1 MFGTATLGWVLAIHN
16 SKFKIQNLQKRH
28 AESPMN
34 ASLFL
39 DVFAVGPIQANCV
52 LLGDAAAG
60 ELVVIDPGDEG
71 AWIAERVRASGL
83 RPTMIL
89 HTHGHLD
96 HVGGTAELA
105 PLLGGTLPI
114 GLHRDEIALYNN
126 APMQGQLFGL
136 EVEAP
141 PEPTLWFQH
150 GQKLPV
156 GGLELEVRHTP
167 GHSPGGV
174 AFVVSGTDV
183 PLVIVGDVLFAG
195 SIGRTDL
202 MGGSFPVLEQSI
214 RQQLY
219 TLPDDTRVVCG
230 HGPDTT
236 IGRERASNPFVSG

>member
-1 MFGTATLGWVLAIHN
+1 M
-16 SKFKIQNLQKRH
+16 K
-28 AESPMN
+28 
-34 ASLFL
+34 ASIFL

-52 LLGDAAAG
+52 LLGDSAAG

-71 AWIAERVRASGL
+71 EWIAEKVRASGL

-105 PLLGGTLPI
+105 RLLGERLPI
-114 GLHRDEIALYNN
+114 GLHPAEIDLYRN
-126 APMQGQLFGL
+126 APMQGRLFGL
-136 EVEAP
+136 EVETP
-141 PEPTLWFQH
+141 PEPTLWFEH
-150 GQKLPV
+150 GQRISV

-174 AFVVSGTDV
+174 TFVVSGAGE
-183 PLVIVGDVLFAG
+183 PLAIVGDVLFAG

-202 MGGSFPVLEQSI
+202 MGGSFAVLEQSI
-214 RQQLY
+214 RDQLY
-219 TLPDDTRVVCG
+219 TLPDATRVVCG

-236 IGRERASNPFVSG
+236 IGRERTSNPFVSG

>member
-1 MFGTATLGWVLAIHN
+1 M
-16 SKFKIQNLQKRH
+16 S
-28 AESPMN
+28 

-52 LLGDAAAG
+52 LLGDSAAG

-71 AWIAERVRASGL
+71 ERIADRVRASGL

-105 PLLGGTLPI
+105 QLLGGALPL
-114 GLHRDEIALYNN
+114 GLHRDEIALYRN
-126 APMQGQLFGL
+126 APMQGQMFGL
-136 EVEAP
+136 EIEEP
-141 PEPTLWFQH
+141 PEPTLWLQH
-150 GQKLPV
+150 GQNLSV
-156 GGLELEVRHTP
+156 GGLELAVRHTP

-174 AFVVSGTDV
+174 AFVVSGTDSS
-183 PLVIVGDVLFAG
+183 LVIVGDVLFAG

-214 RQQLY
+214 REQLY
-219 TLPDDTRVVCG
+219 TLPDTTRVVCG

>member
-1 MFGTATLGWVLAIHN
+1 MT
-16 SKFKIQNLQKRH
+16 
-28 AESPMN
+28 

-39 DVFAVGPIQANCV
+39 DVFAVGPIQANCA
-52 LLGDAAAG
+52 LLGDADAG
-60 ELVVIDPGDEG
+60 ELVIIDPGEE
-71 AWIAERVRASGL
+71 AEKIADHVRTSGL

-105 PLLGGTLPI
+105 RLIGGKLPL
-114 GLHRDEIALYNN
+114 GLHPDEIDLYRN
-126 APMQGQLFGL
+126 APMQAQMFGL

-141 PEPTLWFQH
+141 PEPDLMLRH
-150 GQKLPV
+150 GETVAV

-174 AFVVSGTDV
+174 CFVLSGAAEPV
-183 PLVIVGDVLFAG
+183 VIVGDVLFAG

-214 RQQLY
+214 REQLY